1 MRRYYYGFGPM
12 QKFRWMMKD
21 IGTILN
27 YTEKHLEKKVAEET
41 KVEERQHLLKQ
52 FDLSLHYL
60 KQSLRKINIIEGED
74 YSEANFKDIKFYD
87 VLIDGLEKKLNRT
100 DLSDNDRDKYKDC
113 LNAVKVAKRTY
124 INYLNC
130 DLIK

>member
-1 MRRYYYGFGPM
+1 MYRRRYYGFPTPM
-12 QKFRWMMKD
+12 MRFRWFLKD

-27 YTEKHLEKKVAEET
+27 YTRDKLEAKANEET
-41 KVEERQHLLKQ
+41 KVEERQHLLQ
-52 FDLSLHYL
+52 QLDMSWGYL
-60 KQSLRKINIIEGED
+60 KKSLRKINIIEGED

-100 DLSDNDRDKYKDC
+100 DLSDDERDKYKDA
-113 LNAVKVAKRTY
+113 LNAVVVAKRNF

-130 DLIK
+130 

>member
-1 MRRYYYGFGPM
+1 MRYYGFGPM
-12 QKFRWMMKD
+12 QRFRWLMED

-27 YTEKHLEKKVAEET
+27 YTEKHLEKKEAEKT
-41 KVEERQHLLKQ
+41 KAEERQHLLKQ

-74 YSEANFKDIKFYD
+74 YNELDFKDIKLYD
-87 VLIDGLEKKLNRT
+87 VLIDGLNKKLNNNE
-100 DLSDNDRDKYKDC
+100 LSVDDIYKYKDA
-113 LNAVKVAKRTY
+113 LNAVVVAKRLY

-130 DLIK
+130 